1 MNRAVL
7 VLSAMPPSASA
18 SSSGIPSAEE
28 ISECVGSLYAAW
40 ETQNT
45 DPEYRRR
52 CSREL
57 VRLRAIYR
65 QDNQRFAPEVM
76 AQLRK
81 LGAYLKSF
89 ASTSTHTQRAQSV
102 DLPAALQSVFGY
114 PKFRP
119 GQESIIRA
127 VLAGR
132 DCIGVMPTGAG
143 KSLTYQL
150 PARLLGGTTLVVSP
164 LIALMKDQIDGLTE
178 NGFRATALNSSLDA
192 GERQRRLAAARAGEY
207 ELIYAAPEGL
217 AASLGRHLDGLD
229 LRLIAVDEAHCI
241 SEWGHDFRPAYRRLS
256 GLKQRFP
263 DVPIL
268 ALTATATEVVTQD
281 ILSQLAMDRA
291 ELYRGSFFRPN
302 LHLHVHK
309 KGKEAEVKDVRKA
322 ILGIARDRPSQSG
335 IVYCISRKATES
347 LADYLNENGCRAACY
362 HAGLAPEERTRVQNA
377 FRDDKIAI
385 VCATVAFGMGIDKSN
400 VRYVIH
406 RDMPR
411 SMEGY
416 YQEIGRAGRDG
427 LDSDC
432 ILFYSWNEVR
442 TYDEFAD
449 SAEDEETSRRLR
461 EQARHMFNWASSDD
475 CRHQSLVGYFGEQ
488 AGECRTS
495 CGNCGLPSTVVPWK
509 RGRKPSVVAGNS
521 SSVSAAQA
529 YKTSGG
535 DTELLERLKDLR
547 RDLAQERKVP
557 AYVIFSDA
565 TLVEVAKLRP
575 RTESE
580 MLAISG
586 IGPTKLERYGAR
598 FLAALRDG

>member
-1 MNRAVL
+1 
-7 VLSAMPPSASA
+7 MPPALSA

-28 ISECVGSLYAAW
+28 ITTSVGALYGAW
-40 ETQNT
+40 DANQA

-57 VRLRAIYR
+57 ARMRAIYR
-65 QDNQRFAPEVM
+65 HDNQLFAPEVM

-81 LGAYLKSF
+81 LANQLRSF
-89 ASTSTHTQRAQSV
+89 AAVATHARAAQDV
-102 DLPAALQSVFGY
+102 DLAAALHSVFGY
-114 PKFRP
+114 RQFRP

-150 PARLLGGTTLVVSP
+150 PARLLGGTTLVISP

-178 NGFRATALNSSLDA
+178 NGFRATALNSSLDSD
-192 GERQRRLAAARAGEY
+192 EKQRRLAAARAGEY
-207 ELIYAAPEGL
+207 ELVYAAPEGL
-217 AASLGRHLDGLD
+217 AASLGRHLEGID

-268 ALTATATEVVTQD
+268 ALTATATQTVTQD
-281 ILSQLAMDRA
+281 ILSQLAMDKA

-322 ILGIARDRPSQSG
+322 ILGIVRDRPSQSG
-335 IVYCISRKATES
+335 IVYCISRKATEG

-362 HAGLAPEERTRVQNA
+362 HAGLAPEERTRVQNS
-377 FRDDKIAI
+377 FRDDKVSV

-427 LDSDC
+427 LNSDC

-442 TYDEFAD
+442 TYDEFAA
-449 SAEDEETSRRLR
+449 SSEDEETGMRLR
-461 EQARHMFNWASSDD
+461 EQARLMFNWASSED
-475 CRHQSLVGYFGEQ
+475 CRHQALVGYFGED
-488 AGECRTS
+488 ADVCGRS
-495 CGNCGLPSTVVPWK
+495 CGNCGLPSVVVPW
-509 RGRKPSVVAGNS
+509 RQGRKTSSAAGS
-521 SSVSAAQA
+521 SERVSAAHT
-529 YKTSGG
+529 YGSRGG
-535 DTELLERLKDLR
+535 DTELLQRLKDLR

-565 TLVEVAKLRP
+565 TLLELAEQRP

-598 FLAALRDG
+598 FLAALRDP